1 MDDKID
7 DILALAPPTNRGV
20 VMPNKSGLSLLFDWV
35 QATIFPLEEKYD
47 IYSIFYQLFGVVR
60 TNVLFNAR
68 SPHVGYDYCYSYR
81 NLMIFDG
88 NRKDMGIRVY
98 LTGSGCPDLEDL
110 GISYEELFNKIIK
123 MNGHFTRIDL
133 SFDDFTGKYFPL
145 NKINKCIKK

>member
-68 SPHVGYDYCYSYR
+68 SPHFGYDYCYSYR